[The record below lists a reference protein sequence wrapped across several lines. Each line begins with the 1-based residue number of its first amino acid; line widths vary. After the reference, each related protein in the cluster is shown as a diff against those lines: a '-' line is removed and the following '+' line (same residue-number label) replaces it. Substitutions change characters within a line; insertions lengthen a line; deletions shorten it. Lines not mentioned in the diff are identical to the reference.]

1 MGPVWVEGCG
11 VCEEVGWGQCGW
23 RDVVCVRR

>member
-11 VCEEVGWGQCGW
+11 VCEEVGSVWVEGCG
-23 RDVVCVRR
+23 VCEEVG